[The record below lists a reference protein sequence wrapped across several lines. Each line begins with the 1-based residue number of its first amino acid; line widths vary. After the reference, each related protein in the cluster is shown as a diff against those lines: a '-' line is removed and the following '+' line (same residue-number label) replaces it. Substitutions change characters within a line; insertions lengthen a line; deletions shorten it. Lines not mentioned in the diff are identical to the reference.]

1 MVEADYCL
9 SRVTDRKH
17 KIVRGITASNQA
29 IQVIRVIS
37 LALRHARHQL
47 ESPLDELLQREN
59 IPFTYRST
67 ITGSTVNPAGRITI
81 PGLFRLLEIISD
93 RVQIISQSVDLDLCE
108 SMPGLNEKIS
118 KLDSLQITLRN
129 LDFIFDEK
137 GIWRFM
143 GDDDRDTSSLLGQIN
158 ACKSCLETMRD
169 WFNPCL
175 EYGALCYRLDSV
187 DRFIVRSFMQ
197 GVSKVKAGESYT
209 EYPFAL
215 VIRDLDSLIIGYFLD
230 DSPDNMF
237 RIEIQGLIVT
247 LSLYGPASPALIPS
261 PGFLTPFPLLWI
273 LHGEAQLSEYENF
286 VERSPSLTG
295 SFHARSSDEVMQFLS
310 DIGYQISRYFPELSM
325 CERIAG

>member
-1 MVEADYCL
+1 MIESDYCL

-17 KIVRGITASNQA
+17 KIVRGILASNQA
-29 IQVIRVIS
+29 IQAIRVIS
-37 LALRHARHQL
+37 LALCHARNQMD
-47 ESPLDELLQREN
+47 SPLDELLERES
-59 IPFTYRST
+59 IPFRYRFT
-67 ITGSTVNPAGRITI
+67 IIGSTVSPTGRITI

-93 RVQIISQSVDLDLCE
+93 QVQIISQSVDQNLCE
-108 SMPGLNEKIS
+108 SMPGLYEKIS

-129 LDFIFDEK
+129 LDFIFDEE
-137 GIWRFM
+137 GIYRFI
-143 GDDDRDTSSLLGQIN
+143 GDDDRDTSSLFGQIN
-158 ACKSCLETMRD
+158 TCKSCLETMRD
-169 WFNPCL
+169 WYTPYL
-175 EYGALCYRLDSV
+175 DYGALCYRLDSV

-197 GVSKVKAGESYT
+197 GVSKVKAGESYA

-237 RIEIQGLIVT
+237 RIEIQGLTVT
-247 LSLYGPASPALIPS
+247 LSLYGPAPPALIPS

-273 LHGEAQLSEYENF
+273 LHREVQSSEYEHS